1 MQINFSIAAFDFPGK
16 RSGLSLSCFL
26 FFQICKRFF
35 MTSVGPQILF
45 KSIAKIRKS
54 FVLILYCC
62 HKVYKQKKRFTS
74 CSIILSRINY
84 FINMTLQ
91 VVFFQTVKLNSFY
104 NYQSR
109 PSCFITMSAS
119 PVFSFDFQEE
129 TARSVFVLSSFSLSS
144 AFPVAYWNS
153 AAYPFAFNNV

>member
-104 NYQSR
+104 NYPVSPFLFYNDVGF
-109 PSCFITMSAS
+109 PSFFLRLPGGNS
-119 PVFSFDFQEE
+119 PIRFCLIFFFPFFSFSCCILELCSVSLCFQ
-129 TARSVFVLSSFSLSS
+129 
-144 AFPVAYWNS
+144 
-153 AAYPFAFNNV
+153 